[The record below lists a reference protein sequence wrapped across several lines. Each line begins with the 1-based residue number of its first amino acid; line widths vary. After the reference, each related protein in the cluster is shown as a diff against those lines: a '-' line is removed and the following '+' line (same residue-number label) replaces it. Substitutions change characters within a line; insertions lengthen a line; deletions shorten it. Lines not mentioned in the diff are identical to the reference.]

1 MRTIDMPDTDTVTA
15 ARDGDQHALDQLVAG
30 SLPFVYNV
38 VGRALGGHLD
48 VDDVVQD
55 TMISMVSA
63 LDSLR
68 EAELFRSWLVAIAMQ
83 KVRERWRGQQ
93 SRPAPG
99 FLDEVLE
106 AQDPSADFVEATI
119 LRLGLSG
126 QRREVAEATRWLD
139 PAERELL
146 SAWWLEASGQ
156 FTRAELAAALELTP
170 QHTAVRVQ
178 RLRERLESARIVVRA
193 LGAVSRCPD
202 LAQLTADW
210 DGNPAGLWRK
220 RFARHVRACATC
232 SALGQDLVPPE
243 RLLAGL
249 ALVPISAGLGATVLL
264 HQLGT
269 AHTAAATGAAAHH
282 AVGLAGSRLAD
293 VVHYM
298 MAKPA
303 VALTAGAVVV
313 SGGALTG
320 YAVLDSPPLRH
331 HAVATHPPTAPTPV
345 RTSPTTAGPTAIPNR
360 SAVPSTPVYG
370 QNIDH
375 TESAPNSDAPP
386 GELPARPQTAAVAM
400 SGTYGNR
407 HPGATGEMYVLNH
420 RGENLR
426 ISGHGYFF
434 VRWQVTVFP
443 GRIAMPTWTRLS
455 GKLFHVASGGGR
467 RMDDRQPGT
476 TDEHTWL
483 GNAPR
488 GYATLPAGAQQ
499 MWQNEYYY
507 VDGAVTLNLNQSDL
521 RYALIVASCSWQNV
535 SDDLRH
541 APSDDPA
548 LGYVR
553 YGVVR
558 DTGDDGAPV
567 PQYLTRSAPADPL
580 AVPQLSNLS

>member
-1 MRTIDMPDTDTVTA
+1 MPDTETVTA

-146 SAWWLEASGQ
+146 SVWWLEASGQ

-220 RFARHVRACATC
+220 RIARHVRACATC
-232 SALGQDLVPPE
+232 DALGQDLVPAE
-243 RLLAGL
+243 RLLVGL
-249 ALVPISAGLGATVLL
+249 ALVPVSAGLGATVLL

-282 AVGLAGSRLAD
+282 AVGMAGTPFANA
-293 VVHYM
+293 VHYM

-303 VALTAGAVVV
+303 VALTAGAMVV
-313 SGGALTG
+313 SGGAITG
-320 YAVLDSPPLRH
+320 YAVLHSPPPRH
-331 HAVATHPPTAPTPV
+331 HTVAIHSPTPV

-370 QNIDH
+370 QNIDR
-375 TESAPNSDAPP
+375 TESAPNPDTPP
-386 GELPARPQTAAVAM
+386 GELPARPQTAPVAM

-426 ISGHGYFF
+426 ISGRGYFF

-443 GRIAMPTWTRLS
+443 GGLAMPTWTRLS

-467 RMDDRQPGT
+467 RMDDMQPGT
-476 TDEHTWL
+476 TDAHTWL
-483 GNAPR
+483 GNRPL

-507 VDGAVTLNLNQSDL
+507 LDGTVTLNLNLSGL
-521 RYALIVASCSWQNV
+521 KYALIVASCSRQNV
-535 SDDLRH
+535 SDDIRH
-541 APSDDPA
+541 APSDDPG

-553 YGVVR
+553 YGIVR
-558 DTGDDGAPV
+558 DTGDDAAPV
-567 PQYLTRSAPADPL
+567 PQYLTRGAPADPL
-580 AVPQLSNLS
+580 AVAQLSRLS

>member
-1 MRTIDMPDTDTVTA
+1 MPDTETITA
-15 ARDGDQHALDQLVAG
+15 AQDGDQHALDQLVAG

-55 TMISMVSA
+55 TMISVVA
-63 LDSLR
+63 GLDGLR

-83 KVRERWRGQQ
+83 KVRERWRVQQ
-93 SRPAPG
+93 NRPAPG

-119 LRLGLSG
+119 LQLGLSG
-126 QRREVAEATRWLD
+126 QRREVTEATRWLD

-146 SAWWLEASGQ
+146 SVWWLEASGQ

-202 LAQLTADW
+202 LGQLTEGW
-210 DGNPAGLWRK
+210 DGVPAGLWRK
-220 RFARHVRACATC
+220 RIARHVRACATC
-232 SALGQDLVPPE
+232 GTLGQDLVPAE

-249 ALVPISAGLGATVLL
+249 ALVPVSAGLGTTALL
-264 HQLGT
+264 YQLGA
-269 AHTAAATGAAAHH
+269 AHTAAATGAAAPH
-282 AVGLAGSRLAD
+282 AVGLAGTRLAD
-293 VVHYM
+293 VVHYL

-303 VALTAGAVVV
+303 VAITAGAVVV

-320 YAVLDSPPLRH
+320 YAVLQSPPPRH
-331 HAVATHPPTAPTPV
+331 HAVATTPTPAHA
-345 RTSPTTAGPTAIPNR
+345 SPATAGPTTIPNG
-360 SAVPSTPVYG
+360 SAIPSTPVYG

-375 TESAPNSDAPP
+375 AESAPNPDTPP
-386 GELPARPQTAAVAM
+386 GELPMRPQTAPVAM
-400 SGTYGNR
+400 SGTYGSR

-420 RGENLR
+420 RGDNLR
-426 ISGHGYFF
+426 ISGRGYFF

-443 GRIAMPTWTRLS
+443 GSIAMPTWTGLT

-467 RMDDRQPGT
+467 RMDDLQPGT

-483 GNAPR
+483 GNRPL

-507 VDGAVTLNLNQSDL
+507 VDGTVTLNLNQSGL
-521 RYALIVASCSWQNV
+521 KYALIVASCSRQHIN
-535 SDDLRH
+535 DEIRQ
-541 APSDDPA
+541 APADDPA

-553 YGVVR
+553 YGIVR

-567 PQYLTRSAPADPL
+567 PQYLTRSAPADPF
-580 AVPQLSNLS
+580 AVPQLSRLP

>member
-1 MRTIDMPDTDTVTA
+1 MRTVDMPDTDTVTA

-93 SRPAPG
+93 SRPALS

-146 SAWWLEASGQ
+146 SVWWLEASGQ

-193 LGAVSRCPD
+193 LGAVSRCSD
-202 LAQLTADW
+202 LAQLTAGW

-220 RFARHVRACATC
+220 RIARHVRSCATC
-232 SALGQDLVPPE
+232 GALGQDLVPAE
-243 RLLAGL
+243 RLLVGL
-249 ALVPISAGLGATVLL
+249 ALVPVPAGLGTTVLL
-264 HQLGT
+264 HQLGA

-282 AVGLAGSRLAD
+282 AVGLAGTPFANA
-293 VVHYM
+293 VHYL

-303 VALTAGAVVV
+303 VALTAGAMVV
-313 SGGALTG
+313 SGGAITG
-320 YAVLDSPPLRH
+320 YAVLHSPPPRH
-331 HAVATHPPTAPTPV
+331 HAVAIHSPTPA
-345 RTSPTTAGPTAIPNR
+345 RTSPTTTGPTAIPNR
-360 SAVPSTPVYG
+360 SAVPSSPVYG
-370 QNIDH
+370 QNIDR
-375 TESAPNSDAPP
+375 TESAPNPDTPP
-386 GELPARPQTAAVAM
+386 GALPARPQTAPVAM

-407 HPGATGEMYVLNH
+407 HPGATGEMYVLNP

-426 ISGHGYFF
+426 ISGRGYFF

-443 GRIAMPTWTRLS
+443 GGIAMPTWTGLS

-467 RMDDRQPGT
+467 RMDDMQPGT
-476 TDEHTWL
+476 TDAHTWL
-483 GNAPR
+483 GNRPL

-507 VDGAVTLNLNQSDL
+507 LDGTVTLHLNLSGL
-521 RYALIVASCSWQNV
+521 KYALIVASCSWQNV
-535 SDDLRH
+535 SDDIRH
-541 APSDDPA
+541 APSDDPG

-553 YGVVR
+553 YGIVR
-558 DTGDDGAPV
+558 DTGDDTAPV
-567 PQYLTRSAPADPL
+567 PQYLTRGAPADPL
-580 AVPQLSNLS
+580 AVPQLSKLS

>member
-1 MRTIDMPDTDTVTA
+1 MPDTETITA
-15 ARDGDQHALDQLVAG
+15 AQDGDQHALDQLVAG
-30 SLPFVYNV
+30 SMPFVYNV

-55 TMISMVSA
+55 TMISMVSG
-63 LDSLR
+63 LDGLR

-93 SRPAPG
+93 NRPAPG

-126 QRREVAEATRWLD
+126 QRREVTEATRWLD

-146 SAWWLEASGQ
+146 SVWWLEASGQ
-156 FTRAELAAALELTP
+156 FTRAELATALELTP

-202 LAQLTADW
+202 LAQLTEGW
-210 DGNPAGLWRK
+210 DGIPAGLWRK
-220 RFARHVRACATC
+220 RIARHVRACATC
-232 SALGQDLVPPE
+232 GALGQDLVPAE

-249 ALVPISAGLGATVLL
+249 ALVPVSAGLGTTALL
-264 HQLGT
+264 YQLGA
-269 AHTAAATGAAAHH
+269 AHTAAATGAAAPH
-282 AVGLAGSRLAD
+282 AVGLASTRLAD
-293 VVHYM
+293 VVHYL

-303 VALTAGAVVV
+303 AALTAGAVVV

-320 YAVLDSPPLRH
+320 YAVLHSPPPRH
-331 HAVATHPPTAPTPV
+331 NAVATLPTPV
-345 RTSPTTAGPTAIPNR
+345 STSQTTAGPTAIPNV
-360 SAVPSTPVYG
+360 STVPSSPVYG

-375 TESAPNSDAPP
+375 AESAPNPDTPP
-386 GELPARPQTAAVAM
+386 GKLPTRPQTAPVAM

-420 RGENLR
+420 RGDNLR
-426 ISGHGYFF
+426 ISGRGYFF

-443 GRIAMPTWTRLS
+443 GGIAMPTWTGLT

-467 RMDDRQPGT
+467 RMDDLQPGT

-483 GNAPR
+483 GNRPL

-507 VDGAVTLNLNQSDL
+507 VDGTVTLNLNQSGL
-521 RYALIVASCSWQNV
+521 KYALIVASCSRQHIN
-535 SDDLRH
+535 DEIGQ
-541 APSDDPA
+541 APSDNPA

-553 YGVVR
+553 YGIVR

-580 AVPQLSNLS
+580 AVPQLSRLP

>member
-1 MRTIDMPDTDTVTA
+1 MPDTATVTA

-55 TMISMVSA
+55 TMISMVAA

-68 EAELFRSWLVAIAMQ
+68 EVELFRSWLVAIAMQ
-83 KVRERWRGQQ
+83 KVRERWRVQQ

-156 FTRAELAAALELTP
+156 FTRAELAAALDLTP

-202 LAQLTADW
+202 LAQVTAVW
-210 DGNPAGLWRK
+210 DGIPAGLWRK
-220 RFARHVRACATC
+220 RIARHARSCATC
-232 SALGQDLVPPE
+232 GTLGQDLVPAE

-249 ALVPISAGLGATVLL
+249 ALVPVSAGLGATALL
-264 HQLGT
+264 YQLGT
-269 AHTAAATGAAAHH
+269 AHTAAVTGAAAHH
-282 AVGLAGSRLAD
+282 AVGLAGTRLAD

-303 VALTAGAVVV
+303 VALTAGAMVV

-320 YAVLDSPPLRH
+320 YAVLHAPPFGH
-331 HAVATHPPTAPTPV
+331 HAEAPSSQAAPTPV
-345 RTSPTTAGPTAIPNR
+345 RTSSAGAGPTAVPNQ
-360 SAVPSTPVYG
+360 SAVPSTHVYG
-370 QNIDH
+370 QSIDH
-375 TESAPNSDAPP
+375 TESAPNPDTPP
-386 GELPARPQTAAVAM
+386 GELPARPQTAPVAM

-420 RGENLR
+420 RGDNLR
-426 ISGHGYFF
+426 ISGRGYFF

-443 GRIAMPTWTRLS
+443 GSIAMPTWTGLN

-476 TDEHTWL
+476 TDAHTWL
-483 GNAPR
+483 GNGPR

-507 VDGAVTLNLNQSDL
+507 LDGTVTLNLNLSGL
-521 RYALIVASCSWQNV
+521 KYALIVASCTWQNV
-535 SDDLRH
+535 SDEIRQ
-541 APSDDPA
+541 APSDDPT

-553 YGVVR
+553 YGIVR
-558 DTGDDGAPV
+558 DTGDDAAPV

-580 AVPQLSNLS
+580 AVPQLSGVS

>member
-1 MRTIDMPDTDTVTA
+1 MPDTDTVTA

-93 SRPAPG
+93 SRPALS

-106 AQDPSADFVEATI
+106 AQDPSADFVEVTI

-146 SAWWLEASGQ
+146 SVWWLEASGQ

-193 LGAVSRCPD
+193 LDAVSRCPG
-202 LAQLTADW
+202 LAQLTEGW
-210 DGNPAGLWRK
+210 DGIPAGLWRK
-220 RFARHVRACATC
+220 RIARHIRACATC
-232 SALGQDLVPPE
+232 GALGQDLVPAE

-249 ALVPISAGLGATVLL
+249 ALVPVSAGLGTTALL
-264 HQLGT
+264 YQLGA
-269 AHTAAATGAAAHH
+269 AHTAAATGAAAPH
-282 AVGLAGSRLAD
+282 AVGLAGTRLAD
-293 VVHYM
+293 VVHYL

-320 YAVLDSPPLRH
+320 YAVLHSPPPRH
-331 HAVATHPPTAPTPV
+331 HAAATTPTPV
-345 RTSPTTAGPTAIPNR
+345 STSQNTAGPTAIPNM
-360 SAVPSTPVYG
+360 STVPSSPVYG

-375 TESAPNSDAPP
+375 AESAPNPDTPP
-386 GELPARPQTAAVAM
+386 GELPVRPQPAPVAM

-420 RGENLR
+420 RGDNLT
-426 ISGHGYFF
+426 ISGRGYFF

-443 GRIAMPTWTRLS
+443 GAIAMPTWTGLT

-467 RMDDRQPGT
+467 RMDDLQPGT

-483 GNAPR
+483 GNRPL

-507 VDGAVTLNLNQSDL
+507 VDGTVTLNLNQNGL
-521 RYALIVASCSWQNV
+521 KYALIVASCSRQHINDEI
-535 SDDLRH
+535 SQ

-553 YGVVR
+553 YGIVR

-580 AVPQLSNLS
+580 AVPQLSRLP